1 MNFSRNA
8 SQARRQA
15 QRLTS
20 PTLRLPERDW
30 VRRGLVS
37 QTEAQID
44 ESSYEASPDYQNS
57 VESYLKRADVK
68 AAVRAARLAPPVES
82 ADSEGAEQSGLPPAQ
97 APITKDPGH

>member
-20 PTLRLPERDW
+20 PRPPMPERDS

-37 QTEAQID
+37 QTEEQID
-44 ESSYEASPDYQNS
+44 EDSYEGSLDYQNS

-68 AAVRAARLAPPVES
+68 AAIRAARPATPLEATES
-82 ADSEGAEQSGLPPAQ
+82 KGEDQSGLPATQ
-97 APITKDPGH
+97 APITK